1 MATCK
6 NCKRSGLFF
15 SVNKYGVCNTCYSA
29 IIFETQSRFRV
40 IDGSMKIVSDSKKT
54 DTRLSRCDLII
65 VHAKELMKFEKMGI
79 PTTQPQPSIIVRTY
93 EDNKLKLIKEDVTE
107 STRLALEKARLAT
120 TATSKVSHLSK
131 VVLKVVDYRR
141 IYPNESD
148 LMTAEAKLRKVIQE
162 IQLSSYLNDAK
173 KAEFKGDK
181 KKALDKYYEAL
192 YFLQHDEIDDALQT
206 NEIEDIEAKI
216 KELS

>member
-1 MATCK
+1 
-6 NCKRSGLFF
+6 
-15 SVNKYGVCNTCYSA
+15 
-29 IIFETQSRFRV
+29 
-40 IDGSMKIVSDSKKT
+40 
-54 DTRLSRCDLII
+54 
-65 VHAKELMKFEKMGI
+65 
-79 PTTQPQPSIIVRTY
+79 
-93 EDNKLKLIKEDVTE
+93 
-107 STRLALEKARLAT
+107 
-120 TATSKVSHLSK
+120 
-131 VVLKVVDYRR
+131 
-141 IYPNESD
+141 
-148 LMTAEAKLRKVIQE
+148 MTAEAKLRKVIQE